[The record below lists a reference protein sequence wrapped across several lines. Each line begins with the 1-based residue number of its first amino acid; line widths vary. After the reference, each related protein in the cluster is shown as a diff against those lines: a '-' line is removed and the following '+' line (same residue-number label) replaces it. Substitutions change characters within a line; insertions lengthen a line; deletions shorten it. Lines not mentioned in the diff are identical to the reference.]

1 MYSTTARQSCSAL
14 HKGIHAMLN
23 LDNEILTTSREYET
37 AKTRS
42 SSINHAI
49 IQEYATTDGSYSS
62 LDISLHDVKLETFKT
77 STQTIKLENG
87 ERFKVKTLSFERA
100 DGVTHEVKLFG
111 ERY

>member
-1 MYSTTARQSCSAL
+1 
-14 HKGIHAMLN
+14 MLN

-37 AKTRS
+37 AKARS
-42 SSINHAI
+42 IMMSQAT
-49 IQEYATTDGSYSS
+49 IQEYATYDGSYSS

-77 STQTIKLENG
+77 RTQTIKLKNG

>member
-1 MYSTTARQSCSAL
+1 
-14 HKGIHAMLN
+14 MLN
-23 LDNEILTTSREYET
+23 LDNEILITSREYET
-37 AKTRS
+37 AKARS
-42 SSINHAI
+42 SMMSKAT

-77 STQTIKLENG
+77 STRTIKLENG